1 MNTMNRRMEIINIL
15 IIRRH
20 ITTNELAQ
28 ELGVSTRTIQY
39 DIQAL
44 SPDYPSIAAQTH
56 APFRHGEALHTSALH
71 HKRLIAIAVTLVYK
85 HRIRNDIHLWNKLCG
100 IFIHGRDQ
108 HLKLHCFPNLP

>member
-44 SPDYPSIAAQTH
+44 SPDYPSGLNFCFCHKDFFPKKHCKRRPRKNLAYCKKLFYDFFCP
-56 APFRHGEALHTSALH
+56 APACISASP
-71 HKRLIAIAVTLVYK
+71 
-85 HRIRNDIHLWNKLCG
+85 G
-100 IFIHGRDQ
+100 
-108 HLKLHCFPNLP
+108 

>member
-44 SPDYPSIAAQTH
+44 SPDYPIYTKPGRKRRVVYQGRLQTIQQL
-56 APFRHGEALHTSALH
+56 AYQDRTEKSA
-71 HKRLIAIAVTLVYK
+71 
-85 HRIRNDIHLWNKLCG
+85 
-100 IFIHGRDQ
+100 
-108 HLKLHCFPNLP
+108 

>member
-1 MNTMNRRMEIINIL
+1 MSTMNRRMEIINIL

-44 SPDYPSIAAQTH
+44 SPDYPIYTK
-56 APFRHGEALHTSALH
+56 PGENGGLFIREDYKPYNNSLTKKELKNLLEIYEQMEGI
-71 HKRLIAIAVTLVYK
+71 HKEVLFQV
-85 HRIRNDIHLWNKLCG
+85 IHKYGPDKLE
-100 IFIHGRDQ
+100 I
-108 HLKLHCFPNLP
+108 

>member
-44 SPDYPSIAAQTH
+44 SPGFP
-56 APFRHGEALHTSALH
+56 
-71 HKRLIAIAVTLVYK
+71 VYTK
-85 HRIRNDIHLWNKLCG
+85 QGGDGG
-100 IFIHGRDQ
+100 IFIGDDYKPYVNTLSADE
-108 HLKLHCFPNLP
+108 LKTLREIYGQAEGAQKKILLQIIHKYGPDKLEL